1 MAKPKRPTWFKVFDY
16 QYPFILA
23 MPDAAVGKA
32 FRAGLAYFRSR
43 ELPEGL
49 DPMETAIFNLFRD
62 NADEA
67 LEDFERSVENGKKG
81 SLAKKEGKTPSAPLR
96 EADADTDADAE
107 TDTDTKKKTVV
118 MGAKPRTQRF
128 KPPTE
133 EDVRSYCKEKG
144 YDLDP
149 QLFLDY
155 YTANGW
161 RVGRNP
167 MKDWKAA
174 LRTWNTKE
182 VKNGKTG
189 LRNEPKTTVCRIGT
203 VL

>member
-32 FRAGLAYFRSR
+32 FRAGLAYFRNR

-81 SLAKKEGKTPSAPLR
+81 SLAKKEGKTPSAPR
-96 EADADTDADAE
+96 EKQMQIQMQMQKQKRKQLLYSQSRNGSGSSLPQKRRYKATVR
-107 TDTDTKKKTVV
+107 KKAIALIHNYFWIIT
-118 MGAKPRTQRF
+118 
-128 KPPTE
+128 PPMAG
-133 EDVRSYCKEKG
+133 V
-144 YDLDP
+144 
-149 QLFLDY
+149 
-155 YTANGW
+155 
-161 RVGRNP
+161 
-167 MKDWKAA
+167 
-174 LRTWNTKE
+174 
-182 VKNGKTG
+182 
-189 LRNEPKTTVCRIGT
+189 
-203 VL
+203 

>member
-32 FRAGLAYFRSR
+32 FRAGLAYFRNR

-67 LEDFERSVENGKKG
+67 LQDFERSVENGKKG

-107 TDTDTKKKTVV
+107 TETEKKTVV
-118 MGAKPRTQRF
+118 IEPKPKRQRF
-128 KPPTE
+128 IPPTE
-133 EDVRSYCKEKG
+133 AEVQSYCQEKG
-144 YDLDP
+144 YRLDP

-161 RVGRNP
+161 KVGRNP

-182 VKNGKTG
+182 GKHGKTG
-189 LRNEPKTTVCRIGT
+189 VCNDTKTAKPEIGI
-203 VL
+203 LF